1 MEHKERI
8 SIPGAPGTEHLEEFR
23 RRGIVKL
30 PGLLEADLLQPVLD
44 RLYRTLERAEL
55 CEGRS
60 WTAERLCDPDAYFA
74 FQSKLQKR
82 LKASIQE
89 TMKTRRLPEL
99 HPVAEVLAQDEL
111 QTLVELPQLLFTAPN
126 AHQWS
131 LPTSMWHVDVPR
143 LGGIECPGVQ
153 MFTFVDEVVPGAGGT
168 VVIAGSHRYA
178 NESGRLPSRLIKKH
192 LKRAHPKFKELIDG
206 KVIDAG
212 EFMDEP
218 IQDGQ
223 NEFQVVELTGQPGDV
238 YFMDIRLLHSLAPN
252 ASEVPR
258 FMLTQRYFATRY
270 GDDWYSGS

>member
-1 MEHKERI
+1 MKYNGRI
-8 SIPGAPGTEHLEEFR
+8 SNPGAPGSEVLEEFS

-30 PGLLEADLLQPVLD
+30 TGFLDEDLLAPMLD

-60 WTAERLCDPDAYFA
+60 WVAERLCDPEAYFA

-89 TMKTRRLPEL
+89 IMKTRPLVDL
-99 HPVAEVLAQDEL
+99 HPLAEVLAQDEL

-143 LGGIECPGVQ
+143 LGGFECPGVQ
-153 MFTFVDEVVPGAGGT
+153 MFTFVDEVMPGAGGT

-178 NESGRLPSRLIKKH
+178 NDAGRLPSRLVKKH
-192 LKRAHPKFKELIDG
+192 LKRAHPKFKALMGG
-206 KVIDAG
+206 KVVDAG
-212 EFMDEP
+212 EYMDAP
-218 IQDGQ
+218 IQDGL

-258 FMLTQRYFATRY
+258 FMLTQRYFATRH
-270 GDDWYSGS
+270 GDEWYSGS